1 MFSIR
6 ADVSTAKIDRRA
18 STLRAPAVA
27 WCRISSTNRRHRLF
41 AGHKV
46 GGVVSSNRHIFTA
59 VDEGNIWVWDKKH
72 LEVERKLLG
81 PRAVNTETVWV
92 RSLEVLPVV
101 NPKTGKTSLKL

>member
-1 MFSIR
+1 M
-6 ADVSTAKIDRRA
+6 
-18 STLRAPAVA
+18 TLRAPDVA
-27 WCRISSTNRRHRLF
+27 WYLVTPLLTRAAGSLF
-41 AGHKV
+41 SGHKV

-81 PRAVNTETVWV
+81 PKAVNTETVWV

-101 NPKTGKTSLKL
+101 DPKTGKTSLKL